1 MQGGNGIATRY
12 RARAGWLAL
21 ALLVAGGLT
30 GLAGCHP
37 GFDGINIAREANLA
51 ATTAVEISEQANK
64 PGMDRLRQGT
74 ITDPATIAQLV
85 KALDRRL
92 PLGPL
97 AECLPRY
104 RLRFRLADGRA
115 EDLDYFCEGGAS
127 FLRGSQSFWKQQEI
141 QPPAEFDELMQRV
154 VATLQ

>member
-1 MQGGNGIATRY
+1 M
-12 RARAGWLAL
+12 AL
-21 ALLVAGGLT
+21 ALLLAAGVALLAACHAGLGGVNVVREA
-30 GLAGCHP
+30 GLAS
-37 GFDGINIAREANLA
+37 
-51 ATTAVEISEQANK
+51 TVAVEINEQANK

-97 AECLPRY
+97 VDCLPEY
-104 RLRFRLADGRA
+104 RLRFRLADGKA
-115 EDLDYFCEGGAS
+115 EEFGYFCKGGAS
-127 FLRGSQSFWKQQEI
+127 FLQGSQPFWRHKQI

-154 VATLQ
+154 VTTLQ